1 MIEITPMQPEYI
13 AQAKSVIYNVAHTIF
28 GNGQTLEEFIATVEN
43 DRELADVENYQAIYA
58 EENRGLFLVVRDNG
72 KVIGTG
78 AIRKLRENTAE
89 LKRIWL
95 LEEYHGQQIGFQV
108 VSMLLNFAREHG
120 YIFAYLETTRLNKR
134 ALDFYQK
141 LGFHEV
147 PSPYD
152 EADEVSMEMQL
163 LYQNDPSVR

>member
-13 AQAKSVIYNVAHTIF
+13 AQAKNVIYRVAHTIF
-28 GNGQTLEEFIATVEN
+28 GREQTLEEFIATAEH
-43 DRELADVENYQAIYA
+43 DRELADVENYQAIYS
-58 EENRGLFLVVRDNG
+58 ENRGLFLMVREDE

-78 AIRKLRENTAE
+78 GIRKLRENTAE

-108 VSMLLNFAREHG
+108 VSTLLNFAREHG

-134 ALDFYQK
+134 ALGFYQK
-141 LGFHEV
+141 LGFRQV

-152 EADEVSMEMQL
+152 DADEISMEMPL
-163 LYQNDPSVR
+163 VYYNNFSVR

>member
-13 AQAKSVIYNVAHTIF
+13 AQAKNVIYKVAYTIF
-28 GNGQTLEEFIATVEN
+28 GREQTLEEFIDTVER
-43 DRELADVENYQAIYA
+43 DRELADVENYQAVYS
-58 EENRGLFLVVRDNG
+58 ENRGLLLVARDNG

-78 AIRKLRENTAE
+78 GIRRFRENTAE

-95 LEEYHGQQIGFQV
+95 LEEYHGQQIGFRM
-108 VSMLLNFAREHG
+108 VSMLLNFAREQG

-134 ALDFYQK
+134 ALGFYQK
-141 LGFHEV
+141 LGFREV
-147 PSPYD
+147 PSPYE

-163 LYQNDPSVR
+163 VHSNDLSVR